1 MADIPSEAHDIG
13 LFEPTFQ
20 SVTTSYHWTFILW
33 IYTFY
38 TLAMGPQ
45 NPGVAPKAAIFQW
58 ELTHLHN
65 TVATCSV
72 DATTLKRQ
80 EQSEVVQKGKMFQ
93 AGQLLARCSPQ
104 IQLL

>member
-1 MADIPSEAHDIG
+1 MIYLKRNGVADIPSEAHDIG
-13 LFEPTFQ
+13 LFDSTFQ

-45 NPGVAPKAAIFQW
+45 NPGVAPQAAIFQW

-65 TVATCSV
+65 TVAL
-72 DATTLKRQ
+72 DLFR
-80 EQSEVVQKGKMFQ
+80 
-93 AGQLLARCSPQ
+93 RCYNPQ
-104 IQLL
+104 TPRAK